1 MSDFIIGVDEVGR
14 GSLVGSVIICA
25 FRSKNALFDLLP
37 FSVKDSKKIN
47 KKQRESIYNYFHENK
62 NLNCSYQITFGKKR
76 DIEELNIHKVVLQSM
91 STAVKAI
98 SKPSDKIIIDGKF
111 VPEDLKEFQVSS
123 LIKADDKINQVS
135 AASIIAKV
143 FRDKLISRL
152 HFFENKYGWNKNA
165 GYGTK
170 KHLEAINKYGISP
183 FHRKTYQPI
192 SRLIKELS
200 T

>member
-25 FRSKNALFDLLP
+25 FRSKNALFDPLP

-98 SKPSDKIIIDGKF
+98 SKPSDKIIIDGSF

-170 KHLEAINKYGISP
+170 NHLEAINKYGISP

>member
-37 FSVKDSKKIN
+37 FSVQDSKKIN

-170 KHLEAINKYGISP
+170 NHLEAINKYGISP

>member
-25 FRSKNALFDLLP
+25 FRSNNALFDLLP

-170 KHLEAINKYGISP
+170 NHLEAINKYGISP

>member
-98 SKPSDKIIIDGKF
+98 SKPSDKIIIDGNF

-123 LIKADDKINQVS
+123 LIKADDKIKQVS

-170 KHLEAINKYGISP
+170 NHLEAINKYGISP

>member
-76 DIEELNIHKVVLQSM
+76 DIEKLNIHKVVLQSM

-98 SKPSDKIIIDGKF
+98 SKPSDKIIVDGKF

-170 KHLEAINKYGISP
+170 NHLEAINKYGISP

>member
-98 SKPSDKIIIDGKF
+98 SKPSDKI
-111 VPEDLKEFQVSS
+111 
-123 LIKADDKINQVS
+123 NQVS

-170 KHLEAINKYGISP
+170 NHLEAINKYGISP

>member
-1 MSDFIIGVDEVGR
+1 MSDFIIGVDEAGR

-62 NLNCSYQITFGKKR
+62 ILNCSYQITFGKKR

-98 SKPSDKIIIDGKF
+98 SKPSDKIITDGSF

-170 KHLEAINKYGISP
+170 NHLEAINKYGISP

>member
-37 FSVKDSKKIN
+37 FSVKDSKKLN

-170 KHLEAINKYGISP
+170 NHLEAINKYGISP

>member
-91 STAVKAI
+91 SIAVKAI
-98 SKPSDKIIIDGKF
+98 SKPSDKIIIDGSF

-170 KHLEAINKYGISP
+170 NHLEAINKYGISP

>member
-98 SKPSDKIIIDGKF
+98 SKPSDKIIIDGNF

-170 KHLEAINKYGISP
+170 NHLEAINKYGISP

>member
-25 FRSKNALFDLLP
+25 FRSKNVLFDLLP

-170 KHLEAINKYGISP
+170 NHLEAINKYGISP

-192 SRLIKELS
+192 SRLIKKLS

>member
-62 NLNCSYQITFGKKR
+62 NLNFSYQITFGKKR

-170 KHLEAINKYGISP
+170 NHLEAINKYGISP

>member
-25 FRSKNALFDLLP
+25 FRSKNVLFDLLP

-111 VPEDLKEFQVSS
+111 IPEDLKEFQVSA

-170 KHLEAINKYGISP
+170 NHLEAINKYGISP

>member
-135 AASIIAKV
+135 VASIIAKV

-170 KHLEAINKYGISP
+170 NHLEAINKYGISP

>member
-47 KKQRESIYNYFHENK
+47 KKQRESIYNYFHTNK
-62 NLNCSYQITFGKKR
+62 NLLCSYQITFGKKR

-170 KHLEAINKYGISP
+170 NHLEAINKYGISP

>member
-98 SKPSDKIIIDGKF
+98 SKPSDKIIIDGNF

-135 AASIIAKV
+135 TASIIAKV

-170 KHLEAINKYGISP
+170 NHLEAINKYGISP

>member
-47 KKQRESIYNYFHENK
+47 KKQKESIYNYFHENK

-98 SKPSDKIIIDGKF
+98 SKPSDKIIIDGSF

-170 KHLEAINKYGISP
+170 NHLEAINKYGISP